1 MKNQAFTFRIEKD
14 ENEFHVWCPQLS
26 GCHSHGKT
34 RAEALKNLKD
44 AIALYLEDLAEEDLL
59 LPTSRTQKKELSPA

>member
-1 MKNQAFTFRIEKD
+1 MQKQAFTFRIEKD
-14 ENEFHVWCPQLS
+14 GEEFHVFCPQLS

-44 AIALYLEDLAEEDLL
+44 AIQLYLEDVADEDLL
-59 LPTSRTQKKELSPA
+59 LVEESKEKLIPA